1 VGRRAER
8 GHTVTPASPNK
19 GRVIN
24 ISDTIDNSR
33 VGSFQIGVF
42 VLCGLCL
49 IMDGFD
55 VQAWGYVAPSL
66 FTEWGIP
73 SAAGRVASLTLMG
86 VLVGSLLFSM
96 LADKIGR
103 RPVLIGATLYFSL
116 LTLITA
122 RVTSLE
128 QLLVIRFIGGLGLG
142 AIMPNAVALVGEY
155 SPKRSRVMAMLVVS
169 NGFTIGAA
177 VAGFIA
183 TYLIPN
189 FGWRSVFY
197 FGGTVPLVI
206 GLLMFISLPESLQ
219 FLTLRKKGAAT
230 IARWLKRIEPDV
242 EIRPD
247 TRFVVNEEQK
257 GGVPIFTLFHEGRAT
272 GTLLLWTMQFMNLI
286 NLYMLSTWLP
296 TIARGMGMTTTAA
309 LMVGTMFQTG
319 GAVGSVAIGQP
330 IQKWGFFGVLIACF
344 AGAGVMI
351 ALIGQPG
358 LTSTLLFAVVFL
370 AGFGILGGQAGNN
383 ALAAT
388 YYPTDLRSTGVGAA
402 LGIGRIGSILGPSA
416 AEFMRPRYST
426 HQLFIAFAVPALLS
440 AVAVA
445 LLRVVMKPAATKSA
459 ANATTIP

>member
-1 VGRRAER
+1 M
-8 GHTVTPASPNK
+8 TASPA
-19 GRVIN
+19 GRIVN
-24 ISDTIDNSR
+24 ITETVDNSQVR
-33 VGSFQIGVF
+33 SFQIGIF

-55 VQAWGYVAPSL
+55 VQAWGFVAPSL
-66 FTEWGIP
+66 FGEWGIP
-73 SAAGRVASLTLMG
+73 SAAGRVASITLIG

-103 RPVLIGATLYFSL
+103 RPVLIGATLYFSILTL
-116 LTLITA
+116 LTSQ
-122 RVTSLE
+122 VTTLG
-128 QLLVIRFIGGLGLG
+128 QLLIIRLIGGFGLG

-155 SPKRSRVMAMLVVS
+155 SPRRSRVTAMLVVS

-183 TYLIPN
+183 TYLIPR

-206 GLLMFISLPESLQ
+206 GLLMFVALPESLQ
-219 FLTLRKKGAAT
+219 FLTLRRKSLEKVG
-230 IARWLKRIEPDV
+230 RWLKRVEPSV
-242 EIRPD
+242 TISPD
-247 TRFVVNEEQK
+247 TRFVVNEEKK
-257 GGVPIFTLFHEGRAT
+257 GGVPIITLFHEGRAT

-296 TIARGMGMTTTAA
+296 TIARGMGLTATAA
-309 LMVGTMFQTG
+309 LMIGTMFQTG
-319 GAVGSVAIGQP
+319 GAVGSIAIARP
-330 IQKWGFFGVLIACF
+330 IEKWGFFGVLIACF
-344 AGAGVMI
+344 GGAGVMI

-358 LTSTLLFAVVFL
+358 LSVALLFLVVFL
-370 AGFGILGGQAGNN
+370 AGFGIFSGQAGNN

-388 YYPTDLRSTGVGAA
+388 YYPTTLRSTGVGAA
-402 LGIGRIGSILGPSA
+402 LGVGRIGSILGPTV

-426 HQLFIAFAVPALLS
+426 QQLFLVFAVPALLS

-445 LLRVVMKPAATKSA
+445 TLRVVMRPSSAVKPAPKAATFH
-459 ANATTIP
+459 

>member
-1 VGRRAER
+1 MTALPAARA
-8 GHTVTPASPNK
+8 PL
-19 GRVIN
+19 N
-24 ISDTIDNSR
+24 ITEIVDNSQVR
-33 VGSFQIGVF
+33 SFQIGIF

-66 FTEWGIP
+66 FSEWHMA
-73 SAAGRVASLTLMG
+73 SAAGRVASFTLTG
-86 VLVGSLLFSM
+86 VLLGSLIFSM

-116 LTLITA
+116 LTLMTA
-122 RVTSLE
+122 RVTSLDE
-128 QLLVIRFIGGLGLG
+128 LLAIRFIGGLGLG

-155 SPKRSRVMAMLVVS
+155 SPRRSRVMAMLVVS

-183 TYLIPN
+183 AYLIPN

-206 GLLMFISLPESLQ
+206 GLLMFVSLPESLQ
-219 FLTLRKKGAAT
+219 FMTLRRKSAAT
-230 IARWLKRIEPDV
+230 IGKWLKRVEPSV
-242 EIRPD
+242 TITPD
-247 TRFVVNEEQK
+247 ARFVVNEEQK
-257 GGVPIFTLFHEGRAT
+257 KGVPIIQLFHEGRAA

-286 NLYMLSTWLP
+286 NLYFLSTWLP

-309 LMVGTMFQTG
+309 LMVGTTFQSG
-319 GAVGSVAIGQP
+319 GAVGSVAIGWP

-344 AGAGVMI
+344 AGAAVSIG
-351 ALIGQPG
+351 LIGQPG
-358 LTSTLLFAVVFL
+358 LTAVLLFVVVFL

-383 ALAAT
+383 AVAAT

-426 HQLFIAFAVPALLS
+426 HQLFLAFAVPALLS

-445 LLRVVMKPAATKSA
+445 LLRVVMRPAES
-459 ANATTIP
+459 NVRR

>member
-1 VGRRAER
+1 MTTSAANA
-8 GHTVTPASPNK
+8 PL
-19 GRVIN
+19 N
-24 ISDTIDNSR
+24 ITEIVDNSQVR
-33 VGSFQIGVF
+33 SFQIGIF

-66 FTEWGIP
+66 FAEWGIA
-73 SAAGRVASLTLMG
+73 SAAGRVASFTLMG
-86 VLVGSLLFSM
+86 VLIGSLVFSM

-103 RPVLIGATLYFSL
+103 RPVLLGATLYFSV
-116 LTLITA
+116 LTLLTA

-128 QLLVIRFIGGLGLG
+128 QLLAIRFIGGLGLG

-183 TYLIPN
+183 AYLIPR

-206 GLLMFISLPESLQ
+206 GLLMFVGLPESLQ
-219 FLTLRKKGAAT
+219 FLTLRKKSLDKVG
-230 IARWLKRIEPDV
+230 RWLKRVEPSV
-242 EIRPD
+242 TITPA
-247 TRFVVNEEQK
+247 TRFVVNEEK
-257 GGVPIFTLFHEGRAT
+257 KEGVPIITLFHEGRAV
-272 GTLLLWTMQFMNLI
+272 GTVLLWTMQFMNLI
-286 NLYMLSTWLP
+286 NLYFLSTWLP

-309 LMVGTMFQTG
+309 LMIGTTFQTG
-319 GAVGSVAIGQP
+319 GAVGSVAIGWP
-330 IQKWGFFGVLIACF
+330 IQKYGFFGVLISCF
-344 AGAGVMI
+344 LGASITIG
-351 ALIGQPG
+351 LIGQPALG
-358 LTSTLLFAVVFL
+358 AVLLFLVVFI

-402 LGIGRIGSILGPSA
+402 LGIGRIGSILGPTV
-416 AEFMRPRYST
+416 AEFMRPRYT
-426 HQLFIAFAVPALLS
+426 TQELFLAFAVPALLS
-440 AVAVA
+440 AIAVA
-445 LLRVVMKPAATKSA
+445 TLRVVMRPAAVPA
-459 ANATTIP
+459 RR

>member
-1 VGRRAER
+1 MTSSPAGRI
-8 GHTVTPASPNK
+8 V
-19 GRVIN
+19 N
-24 ISDTIDNSR
+24 ITETIDNSQVR
-33 VGSFQIGVF
+33 SFQIGVF

-55 VQAWGYVAPSL
+55 VQSWGFVAPAL
-66 FTEWGIP
+66 FSEWGTKS
-73 SAAGRVASLTLMG
+73 SAGTVASFTLTG
-86 VLVGSLLFSM
+86 VLIGSLLFSM

-116 LTLITA
+116 LTLVTSQ
-122 RVTSLE
+122 VTSLN

-155 SPKRSRVMAMLVVS
+155 SPKRSRVTAMLVVS

-183 TYLIPN
+183 TYLIPR

-197 FGGTVPLVI
+197 FGGTVPLLI
-206 GLLMFISLPESLQ
+206 GLLMFFSLPESLQ
-219 FLTLRKKGAAT
+219 FLTLRKKGVDV
-230 IARWLKRIEPDV
+230 IGRWLKRVEPDIEV
-242 EIRPD
+242 RPD
-247 TRFVVNEEQK
+247 TRFIVNAEQQ
-257 GGVPIFTLFHEGRAT
+257 GGVPIITLFHDGRAT

-286 NLYMLSTWLP
+286 NLYMLSTWLT
-296 TIARGMGMTTTAA
+296 TIARGMGMATTAA
-309 LMVGTMFQTG
+309 LMFGTTFQMG
-319 GAVGSVAIGQP
+319 GAIGSVAIGQP
-330 IQKWGFFGVLIACF
+330 IQKWGFFNVLMACF

-358 LTSTLLFAVVFL
+358 LSETMLFLIVFF
-370 AGFGILGGQAGNN
+370 AGFGIFSGQAGNN

-402 LGIGRIGSILGPSA
+402 LGIGRIGSILGPSV
-416 AEFMRPRYST
+416 AEYMRPRYTT
-426 HQLFIAFAVPALLS
+426 HQLFLVFAVPALLS

-445 LLRVVMKPAATKSA
+445 LF
-459 ANATTIP
+459 

>member
-1 VGRRAER
+1 M
-8 GHTVTPASPNK
+8 TTPAAPGVTSAPLN
-19 GRVIN
+19 VTEIV
-24 ISDTIDNSR
+24 DNSQVR
-33 VGSFQIGVF
+33 SFQIGIF

-66 FTEWGIP
+66 FAEWNMA
-73 SAAGRVASLTLMG
+73 SAAGRVASFTLTG
-86 VLVGSLLFSM
+86 VLIGSLLFSM

-103 RPVLIGATLYFSL
+103 RPVLIGATLYFSA

-128 QLLVIRFIGGLGLG
+128 QLLAIRFVGGLGLG

-155 SPKRSRVMAMLVVS
+155 SPRRSRIMAMLVVS

-183 TYLIPN
+183 TYLIPH

-206 GLLMFISLPESLQ
+206 GLLMFVALPESLQ
-219 FLTLRKKGAAT
+219 FLTLRKKSPGK
-230 IARWLKRIEPDV
+230 IGRWLKRVEPSV
-242 EIRPD
+242 AIGPG
-247 TRFVVNEEQK
+247 TAFVVNEEQK
-257 GGVPIFTLFHEGRAT
+257 KGVPIVTLFHEGRAV

-286 NLYMLSTWLP
+286 NLYFLSTWLP

-309 LMVGTMFQTG
+309 LMVGTTFQSG
-319 GAVGSVAIGQP
+319 GAVGSVAIGWP
-330 IQKWGFFGVLIACF
+330 IQKYGFFGVLIACF
-344 AGAGVMI
+344 AGAGLSI
-351 ALIGQPG
+351 GLIGQPG
-358 LTSTLLFAVVFL
+358 LTAMLLFIVVFM

-402 LGIGRIGSILGPSA
+402 LGIGRIGSILGPSV

-426 HQLFIAFAVPALLS
+426 HQLFLAFAVPAMLS
-440 AVAVA
+440 ALAVA
-445 LLRVVMKPAATKSA
+445 SLRLVMKPALARSSTGA
-459 ANATTIP
+459 RR

>member
-1 VGRRAER
+1 M
-8 GHTVTPASPNK
+8 TASP
-19 GRVIN
+19 GRIVN
-24 ISDTIDNSR
+24 ITETIDNSQVR
-33 VGSFQIGVF
+33 SFQIGIF

-66 FTEWGIP
+66 FGEWGIP
-73 SAAGRVASLTLMG
+73 SAAGRVASITLIG

-103 RPVLIGATLYFSL
+103 RPVLIGATLYFSILTL
-116 LTLITA
+116 LTA
-122 RVTSLE
+122 QVTTLD
-128 QLLVIRFIGGLGLG
+128 QLLIIRLIGGFGLG

-155 SPKRSRVMAMLVVS
+155 SPRRSRVTAMLVVS

-183 TYLIPN
+183 TYLIPR

-206 GLLMFISLPESLQ
+206 GLLMFVALPESLQ
-219 FLTLRKKGAAT
+219 FLTLRKKSLDKVG
-230 IARWLKRIEPDV
+230 RWLKRVEPSV
-242 EIRPD
+242 TISPD

-257 GGVPIFTLFHEGRAT
+257 TGVPIVTLFHEGRAA

-286 NLYMLSTWLP
+286 NLYMLATWLP
-296 TIARGMGMTTTAA
+296 TIARGMGLTATAA
-309 LMVGTMFQTG
+309 LMIGTMFQTG
-319 GAVGSVAIGQP
+319 GAIGSIAIARP
-330 IQKWGFFGVLIACF
+330 IEKWGFFGVLMACF

-358 LTSTLLFAVVFL
+358 LSVALLFVVVFL
-370 AGFGILGGQAGNN
+370 AGFGIFSGQAGNN

-402 LGIGRIGSILGPSA
+402 LGVGRIGSILGPTV

-426 HQLFIAFAVPALLS
+426 QQLFLSFAVPALLS

-445 LLRVVMKPAATKSA
+445 TLRVVMRPAADVKPAPK
-459 ANATTIP
+459 ATTLH

>member
-1 VGRRAER
+1 MTASPVGRI
-8 GHTVTPASPNK
+8 V
-19 GRVIN
+19 N
-24 ISDTIDNSR
+24 ITETIDNSQVR
-33 VGSFQIGVF
+33 SFQIGIF

-66 FTEWGIP
+66 FGEWGIP
-73 SAAGRVASLTLMG
+73 SAAGRVASVTLIG

-116 LTLITA
+116 LTLLTA
-122 RVTSLE
+122 QVTTLD
-128 QLLVIRFIGGLGLG
+128 QLLIIRLIGGLGLG

-155 SPKRSRVMAMLVVS
+155 SPRRSRVMAMLVVS

-183 TYLIPN
+183 TYLIPR

-197 FGGTVPLVI
+197 FGGTVPLLI
-206 GLLMFISLPESLQ
+206 GLLMFVALPESLQ
-219 FLTLRKKGAAT
+219 FLTLRKKSLDKVG
-230 IARWLKRIEPDV
+230 RWLTRVEPSV
-242 EIRPD
+242 AISPD
-247 TRFVVNEEQK
+247 TRFVVNEEK
-257 GGVPIFTLFHEGRAT
+257 KEGVPIITLFHEGRST

-296 TIARGMGMTTTAA
+296 TIARGMGLTTTAA
-309 LMVGTMFQTG
+309 LMIGTMFQTG
-319 GAVGSVAIGQP
+319 GAVGSIAIGQP
-330 IQKWGFFGVLIACF
+330 IEKWGFFSVLITCF
-344 AGAGVMI
+344 AGAAAMI

-358 LTSTLLFAVVFL
+358 LTVALLFVVVFM

-402 LGIGRIGSILGPSA
+402 LGVGRIGSILGPTV

-426 HQLFIAFAVPALLS
+426 QQLFLVFAVPALLS

-445 LLRVVMKPAATKSA
+445 TLRVVMRPAAATRPA
-459 ANATTIP
+459 AKPTAVH

>member
-1 VGRRAER
+1 MSPSPAGR
-8 GHTVTPASPNK
+8 TV
-19 GRVIN
+19 N
-24 ISDTIDNSR
+24 ITETIDNSTVR
-33 VGSFQIGVF
+33 PFQIGIF

-66 FTEWGIP
+66 FMEWGIP
-73 SAAGRVASLTLMG
+73 SAAGRVASVTLIG

-103 RPVLIGATLYFSL
+103 RPVLIGATLYFSVLTL
-116 LTLITA
+116 LTA
-122 RVTSLE
+122 QVTTLD
-128 QLLVIRFIGGLGLG
+128 QLLVIRLIGGLGLG

-155 SPKRSRVMAMLVVS
+155 SPRRSRVMAMLVVS

-183 TYLIPN
+183 SYLIPR

-206 GLLMFISLPESLQ
+206 GLLMFAALPESLQ
-219 FLTLRKKGAAT
+219 FLTLRKKNLDKV
-230 IARWLKRIEPDV
+230 ARWLKRVEPSV
-242 EIRPD
+242 AISSD
-247 TRFVVNEEQK
+247 TQFVVNEEK
-257 GGVPIFTLFHEGRAT
+257 KRGVPLITLFHEGRSA

-296 TIARGMGMTTTAA
+296 TIARGMGMTPTAA
-309 LMVGTMFQTG
+309 VMVGTMFQTG
-319 GAVGSVAIGQP
+319 GAVGSIAIGQP

-344 AGAGVMI
+344 GGAGVMI

-358 LTSTLLFAVVFL
+358 LTAALLFSVVFL

-402 LGIGRIGSILGPSA
+402 LGVGRIGSILGPTV
-416 AEFMRPRYST
+416 AEFMRPRYT
-426 HQLFIAFAVPALLS
+426 TQQLFLVFAVPAILS

-445 LLRVVMKPAATKSA
+445 CLRIVMRQTPASSPAGRPTS
-459 ANATTIP
+459 TVH

>member
-1 VGRRAER
+1 MTFNITEIIDESKVG
-8 GHTVTPASPNK
+8 K
-19 GRVIN
+19 
-24 ISDTIDNSR
+24 
-33 VGSFQIGVF
+33 FQIGVF
-42 VLCGLCL
+42 LLCGLCL

-66 FTEWGIP
+66 FSEWGIA
-73 SAAGRVASLTLMG
+73 SAAGRVASFTLTG
-86 VLVGSLLFSM
+86 VLIGSLVFSM

-103 RPVLIGATLYFSL
+103 RPVLIGATLYFSI

-122 RVTSLE
+122 RVTSVE

-142 AIMPNAVALVGEY
+142 AIMQNAVALVGEY
-155 SPKRSRVMAMLVVS
+155 SPKRSRVTAMLFVS

-183 TYLIPN
+183 SYLIPH

-206 GLLMFISLPESLQ
+206 GLLMFVKLPESLQ
-219 FLTLRKKGAAT
+219 LLTLHKKSAKT
-230 IARWLKRIEPDV
+230 IAHWLRRVDPSIVIPADAQ
-242 EIRPD
+242 
-247 TRFVVNEEQK
+247 FVVNEEKK
-257 GGVPIFTLFHEGRAT
+257 GGVPIITLFHEGRAG

-296 TIARGMGMTTTAA
+296 TIARGMGLTATAA
-309 LMVGTMFQTG
+309 VMIGTMFQTG
-319 GAVGSVAIGQP
+319 GAVGSIAIAKP
-330 IQKWGFFGVLIACF
+330 IEKWGFFGVLTACF
-344 AGAGVMI
+344 GGAAVMI

-358 LTSTLLFAVVFL
+358 LSVAMLFVVVFM
-370 AGFGILGGQAGNN
+370 AGFGIFSGQAGNN

-402 LGIGRIGSILGPSA
+402 LGIGRIGSILGPSV

-426 HQLFIAFAVPALLS
+426 HQLFLAFAVPAILS
-440 AVAVA
+440 AIAVA
-445 LLRVVMKPAATKSA
+445 SLRVVMKPATV
-459 ANATTIP
+459 ANAAKAKIIK